1 MAIELTTLSLS
12 QLASLYNLIADKQ
25 VSKFK
30 DKPTGV
36 AKLGKLLDQTNQ
48 EVFLADGE
56 YDIRPIPAEVDPHAA
71 SNKMIADA
79 MANNPEFAAMVKV
92 DGKKKQG
99 RKSSLLGKKL
109 ELVREKN
116 PKRDNSR
123 TKVRYELYREVKT
136 SDEFIRL
143 CEERK
148 LGSRR
153 EILSDLAY
161 DSEQEFIRLS

>member
-1 MAIELTTLSLS
+1 MAIELTTLSLA
-12 QLASLYNLIADKQ
+12 QLASLYNLITDKQ

-36 AKLGKLLDQTNQ
+36 AKLGKLLEQTNQ
-48 EVFLADGE
+48 EVFQADGE
-56 YDIRPIPAEVDPHAA
+56 YDIRPIPALTAPSDEPVVE
-71 SNKMIADA
+71 KKT
-79 MANNPEFAAMVKV
+79 V
-92 DGKKKQG
+92 KKQG

-116 PKRDNSR
+116 PKRDGSR
-123 TKVRYELYREVKT
+123 TKVRYEVYREVKT

>member
-1 MAIELTTLSLS
+1 MIIELNNLSLS

-25 VSKFK
+25 INKFK

-36 AKLGKLLDQTNQ
+36 AKLSKLLEQTNQ
-48 EVFLADGE
+48 EVFIAEGE
-56 YDIRPIPAEVDPHAA
+56 YDIRPIAA
-71 SNKMIADA
+71 
-79 MANNPEFAAMVKV
+79 PEPTKDTVVTQKTV
-92 DGKKKQG
+92 KKQG

-116 PKRDNSR
+116 PKRDGSR

-136 SDEFIRL
+136 SDEFIAL